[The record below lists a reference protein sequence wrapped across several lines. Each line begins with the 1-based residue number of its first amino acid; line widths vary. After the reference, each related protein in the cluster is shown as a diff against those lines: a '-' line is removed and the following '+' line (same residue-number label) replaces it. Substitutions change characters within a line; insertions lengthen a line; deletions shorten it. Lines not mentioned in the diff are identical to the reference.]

1 MLEVFFRLSMVVKE
15 SADLILIILED
26 LAALVI
32 ESLLNVVELV
42 TVVCSHLIELELHRG
57 NKEIDVVIL
66 IL

>member
-42 TVVCSHLIELELHRG
+42 AVVCSHLIELELH
-57 NKEIDVVIL
+57 
-66 IL
+66 